1 MFVLG
6 IKSNPKYAFQW
17 LHRELVLKHFGA
29 FLGITRTHWNITTQP
44 VQTKDFIFS
53 KAKGRDHI
61 PWGSQYT
68 SAGSTV
74 FVCGWSKGIHCPWME
89 IFVVE
94 SPARYTEHFKYLNR
108 CFLEGSTAT
117 IVSKQSYSLP
127 HESRLSYWVAEFCKV
142 LLFYLCWFNFR
153 VMPFHQIL
161 V

>member
-6 IKSNPKYAFQW
+6 IKSNPKYVFQW

-29 FLGITRTHWNITTQP
+29 FLVAFLGCFFGRTHWNITTQP

-53 KAKGRDHI
+53 KAKGRDQI

-74 FVCGWSKGIHCPWME
+74 FVCGWSKGILCPWME

-94 SPARYTEHFKYLNR
+94 SPARYTEHLKYLNR

-117 IVSKQSYSLP
+117 SVSNQSYSLP
-127 HESRLSYWVAEFCKV
+127 YESRLSYWVAEFAKFCFFIFIG
-142 LLFYLCWFNFR
+142 LTSG
-153 VMPFHQIL
+153 
-161 V
+161 